1 MRIRSYGLGRCRSF
15 LALIILVGV
24 IVEDGINDSGR
35 DVISKTMVTSVIQYT
50 RLIFWLKLVLGLSAA
65 FLFLVIFV
73 FSQAEKV
80 DPSFKVITKDVRI
93 GLKYQA
99 RDAHIIGNTSD
110 GGTFDFHAKALNPS
124 HHNERTVILSRPLG
138 KIAFSGDLSFNFSSD
153 FASLNLDEKNI
164 LFNGNMSLK
173 NSLGTIIKTEE
184 LIADFEKKL
193 LVGPK
198 KISVETEFGHFV
210 SGGMEYSFSSN
221 IDENIF
227 FTNGV
232 DFEIYVD

>member
-1 MRIRSYGLGRCRSF
+1 M
-15 LALIILVGV
+15 
-24 IVEDGINDSGR
+24 
-35 DVISKTMVTSVIQYT
+35 
-50 RLIFWLKLVLGLSAA
+50 
-65 FLFLVIFV
+65 
-73 FSQAEKV
+73 

-99 RDAHIIGNTSD
+99 RGAHIIGNTSD

-138 KIAFSGDLSFNFSSD
+138 KISFSGDLSFNFSSD

-198 KISVETEFGHFV
+198 KISVETELGHFV

-232 DFEIYVD
+232 NFEMYVD

>member
-1 MRIRSYGLGRCRSF
+1 M
-15 LALIILVGV
+15 IIVKSAV
-24 IVEDGINDSGR
+24 TENDINNSAKDL
-35 DVISKTMVTSVIQYT
+35 ISKIMVTIATQYT
-50 RLIFWLKLVLGLSAA
+50 RLVFWLKLVLGLSAGL
-65 FLFLVIFV
+65 LFMVIFV
-73 FSQAEKV
+73 SSYSKKV
-80 DPSFKVITKDVRI
+80 DPSFKVITDDVRI

-99 RDAHIIGNTSD
+99 RGAHIIGNTSD

-138 KIAFSGDLSFNFSSD
+138 KFAFSSDLSFNFSSD

-164 LFNGNMSLK
+164 FFNGNLLLK
-173 NSLGTIIKTEE
+173 NSLGTFIKTEE
-184 LIADFEKKL
+184 LIADLEKKL
-193 LVGPK
+193 LIGPK
-198 KISVETEFGHFV
+198 KISVETELGYFV

-232 DFEIYVD
+232 NFEIYVD